1 MKRPP
6 QNRKPPNAKHQLLR
20 KRPNTSRLRLHDRL
34 QQHLEKP
41 RLQQHQ
47 KQKHRN
53 RQRRRARGEDVQNLR
68 VPNYLIGLKA
78 RTMMN
83 LTMTRGVT
91 WRATTRV
98 TRLLLLAPAR
108 FSRSLTLDLLRYLPF
123 FPSPPLPFLLSPPLP
138 FLSSS
143 LLLPSPTHYL
153 CFGFAE
159 ALGGQGATGR
169 CTRKLVRS
177 VISQLYSQDKAIR
190 ICVRS
195 AQINPSRFN
204 GITTHLTSPFPTFS
218 PLSSSFDILLLYFC
232 NLSH

>member
-98 TRLLLLAPAR
+98 TRLPLLAPAR

-138 FLSSS
+138 FS
-143 LLLPSPTHYL
+143 LFPLLQSP
-153 CFGFAE
+153 
-159 ALGGQGATGR
+159 
-169 CTRKLVRS
+169 
-177 VISQLYSQDKAIR
+177 
-190 ICVRS
+190 
-195 AQINPSRFN
+195 
-204 GITTHLTSPFPTFS
+204 
-218 PLSSSFDILLLYFC
+218 PL
-232 NLSH
+232 LSHPLLMFRFRRGPPRTRCDRKMYSKAGSQCYLATILARQSHTNMCQISSNQSVKI